1 MAGGSFSASL
11 FLAQAAM
18 QRPIKEKQSLQS
30 ATAG

>member
-11 FLAQAAM
+11 FLTQAAM
-18 QRPIKEKQSLQS
+18 QRAPKEKQSLQP